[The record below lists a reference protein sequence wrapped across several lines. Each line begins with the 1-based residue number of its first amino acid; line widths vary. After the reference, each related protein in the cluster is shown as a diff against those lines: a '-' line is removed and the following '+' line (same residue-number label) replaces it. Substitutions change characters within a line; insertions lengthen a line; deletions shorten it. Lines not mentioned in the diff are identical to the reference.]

1 MTVNSTRIY
10 NLEYADKINL
20 SLTTTERRD
29 RKPIIWVFY
38 IGIIHFRREDFRND
52 FSYYLVDGRF
62 NKGENSAI
70 FSIILNIIE
79 QPFPIIPTTSIFLPN
94 TKGAIYRPEVH
105 IPMINLSVQKT
116 QNDDAQ
122 ASGIADINNNQVDR
136 NIVFFLPTLK

>member
-1 MTVNSTRIY
+1 V
-10 NLEYADKINL
+10 KISDL
-20 SLTTTERRD
+20 S
-29 RKPIIWVFY
+29 
-38 IGIIHFRREDFRND
+38 H
-52 FSYYLVDGRF
+52 YLVDGRF

-94 TKGAIYRPEVH
+94 TKGAIYKPEVH
-105 IPMINLSVQKT
+105 IPMINLSVQKN

-122 ASGIADINNNQVDR
+122 ASGIADINNKQVDR

>member
-1 MTVNSTRIY
+1 LTVNSTRIY

-20 SLTTTERRD
+20 TLTTTERRD
-29 RKPIIWVFY
+29 RKPIIWYFILALY
-38 IGIIHFRREDFRND
+38 ISGVKISDLSH
-52 FSYYLVDGRF
+52 YLVDGRF

-94 TKGAIYRPEVH
+94 TKGAIYKPEVH

-122 ASGIADINNNQVDR
+122 ASGIADINNKQVDR